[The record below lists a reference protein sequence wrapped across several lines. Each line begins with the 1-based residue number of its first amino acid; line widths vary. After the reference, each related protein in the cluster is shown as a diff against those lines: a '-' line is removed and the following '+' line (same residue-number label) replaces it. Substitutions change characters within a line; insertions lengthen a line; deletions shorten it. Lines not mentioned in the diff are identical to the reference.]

1 MSPLRA
7 FLVLSLI
14 PALALAEPKP
24 PTLRLPDGARPTHAT
39 VELTIDPAQ
48 DHFVGVEDLDLDVKG
63 PLATLW
69 LNADELTISKAE
81 AKVGGKIIAAR
92 VLPQPKSFVGFAFAT
107 PLPAGKATLHVEW
120 TGTLSTKDTS
130 GASKQKEQ
138 GEWYVFSK
146 FEPTDARRVFPSF
159 DEPSYKIPW
168 KLSIKTPKGLRAFA
182 NGAEQS
188 ATVDGDMKRYSFA
201 ETKPLPSYLV
211 AFAVGNFEVVDA
223 GKAKSGAPV
232 RIITPHGEAAQARW
246 ATEGRPRILDRSS
259 RTTSDRPTPTASST
273 ASPCR
278 YFGGAMENPG
288 LVTFGV
294 AAHPREAGGR
304 DASPASAATRASP
317 AHELAHQWFGDLR
330 HHGVVGRHLAQRGV
344 RHAG

>member
-138 GEWYVFSK
+138 GDVVRVHAVRGDRRA
-146 FEPTDARRVFPSF
+146 PRVPVLRRAR
-159 DEPSYKIPW
+159 
-168 KLSIKTPKGLRAFA
+168 LQ
-182 NGAEQS
+182 GA
-188 ATVDGDMKRYSFA
+188 
-201 ETKPLPSYLV
+201 
-211 AFAVGNFEVVDA
+211 
-223 GKAKSGAPV
+223 
-232 RIITPHGEAAQARW
+232 
-246 ATEGRPRILDRSS
+246 
-259 RTTSDRPTPTASST
+259 
-273 ASPCR
+273 
-278 YFGGAMENPG
+278 
-288 LVTFGV
+288 V
-294 AAHPREAGGR
+294 AAHARRARGAARRRQHADHER
-304 DASPASAATRASP
+304 DRSTAT
-317 AHELAHQWFGDLR
+317 
-330 HHGVVGRHLAQRGV
+330 
-344 RHAG
+344 